1 MSNSLDRENQHPG
14 YFKSPW
20 PVECGGNR
28 RQKAAKG
35 GIFAKGA
42 EAKVE
47 SVLSGKWNVM
57 VVRRDEN
64 EFYLGG
70 TMPYF
75 NGPKP
80 FGWLQ
85 RIDPVTL
92 ETISESPNLPCGD
105 HVWCGAI
112 AAHKNGNIIK
122 VNGNFMHV
130 LNSDCQVLI
139 EKQLPIDQAHNG
151 LLVLSDGSIVT
162 KDCRLENQSNSS
174 ITRLNPNNLEVIET
188 IQLPEGSMGRI
199 ASDITPQ
206 GEFIYIPGISRIW
219 RLRVHERNLEI
230 DQEWQPQYRQEKGIQ
245 GLAWDGCISDGCLW
259 LMDNGDIDSVRQI
272 YGVHPN
278 GRVKENTH
286 LSWRS
291 PAPWTGK
298 QRLLKLDLT
307 TSDLSFIEP
316 FERNGGGIIA
326 PPVNVPELETCI
338 AWDSLNGGLAGI
350 STKNGNLD
358 LSWNLDARP
367 TMQPVVFPDTKELV
381 INSFENDKDY
391 LIVVDIQTGELL
403 SKVDVNARLA
413 NGMFLSPGF
422 NRDIFYCTTGTFA
435 KVTWQ

>member
-35 GIFAKGA
+35 GLFAKGA

-130 LNSDCQVLI
+130 LNSECQVLI

-245 GLAWDGCISDGCLW
+245 GLAWDG
-259 LMDNGDIDSVRQI
+259 
-272 YGVHPN
+272 
-278 GRVKENTH
+278 
-286 LSWRS
+286 
-291 PAPWTGK
+291 
-298 QRLLKLDLT
+298 
-307 TSDLSFIEP
+307 
-316 FERNGGGIIA
+316 
-326 PPVNVPELETCI
+326 
-338 AWDSLNGGLAGI
+338 
-350 STKNGNLD
+350 
-358 LSWNLDARP
+358 
-367 TMQPVVFPDTKELV
+367 
-381 INSFENDKDY
+381 
-391 LIVVDIQTGELL
+391 
-403 SKVDVNARLA
+403 
-413 NGMFLSPGF
+413 
-422 NRDIFYCTTGTFA
+422 
-435 KVTWQ
+435 

>member
-1 MSNSLDRENQHPG
+1 MSNSLDRENQHSG

-35 GIFAKGA
+35 GLFAKGA

-122 VNGNFMHV
+122 VNGNIMHV
-130 LNSDCQVLI
+130 LNSECQVLI

-174 ITRLNPNNLEVIET
+174 IT
-188 IQLPEGSMGRI
+188 G
-199 ASDITPQ
+199 
-206 GEFIYIPGISRIW
+206 
-219 RLRVHERNLEI
+219 
-230 DQEWQPQYRQEKGIQ
+230 
-245 GLAWDGCISDGCLW
+245 
-259 LMDNGDIDSVRQI
+259 
-272 YGVHPN
+272 
-278 GRVKENTH
+278 
-286 LSWRS
+286 
-291 PAPWTGK
+291 
-298 QRLLKLDLT
+298 
-307 TSDLSFIEP
+307 
-316 FERNGGGIIA
+316 
-326 PPVNVPELETCI
+326 
-338 AWDSLNGGLAGI
+338 
-350 STKNGNLD
+350 
-358 LSWNLDARP
+358 
-367 TMQPVVFPDTKELV
+367 
-381 INSFENDKDY
+381 
-391 LIVVDIQTGELL
+391 
-403 SKVDVNARLA
+403 
-413 NGMFLSPGF
+413 
-422 NRDIFYCTTGTFA
+422 
-435 KVTWQ
+435 

>member
-1 MSNSLDRENQHPG
+1 MSSSLDRELQHPG

-35 GIFAKGA
+35 GLFAKGA
-42 EAKVE
+42 ETKVE
-47 SVLSGKWNVM
+47 SIPSDRWNVM
-57 VVRRDEN
+57 VVIRDEN
-64 EFYLGG
+64 EFFLGG

-85 RIDPVTL
+85 KIDSATL

-122 VNGNFMHV
+122 VNGNYMHV
-130 LNSDCQVLI
+130 LNSGCQVLI
-139 EKQLPIDQAHNG
+139 EKKLPIDQAHNG
-151 LLVLSDGSIVT
+151 LLVLSDGTIVT
-162 KDCRLENQSNSS
+162 KDCRLENQNNSS
-174 ITRLNPNNLEVIET
+174 ITRLDPNTLEVIET

-199 ASDITPQ
+199 ASDITSQ

-219 RLRVHERNLEI
+219 RLRVHEKNLEI
-230 DQEWQPQYRQEKGIQ
+230 DQKWQPQYRQEKGTQ
-245 GLAWDGCISDGCLW
+245 GLAWDGCISDGNLW

-272 YGVHPN
+272 YGVNPN
-278 GRVKENTH
+278 GRVEENTH
-286 LSWRS
+286 LSWRT

-298 QRLLKLDLT
+298 QRLLKLNLT
-307 TSDLSFIEP
+307 TSNLSTIEP
-316 FERNGGGIIA
+316 FERGGGGIIA

-350 STKNGNLD
+350 STKNDNLD
-358 LSWNLDARP
+358 LSWILEVRP
-367 TMQPVVFPDTKELV
+367 TMQPVVFPETKELV

-391 LIVVDIQTGELL
+391 LIVVDILTGELL
-403 SKVDVNARLA
+403 SKVDVNSRLA
-413 NGMFLSPGF
+413 NGMFLTPGF
-422 NRDIFYCTTGTFA
+422 NRDIFYCTTGTFT